1 MYLWLA
7 NSVVVI
13 HGLLVISV
21 VSGMLAAIPG
31 VLRRY
36 PRLEAFVYFLLAC
49 VLTSQMLVG
58 ECVLT
63 GLEKYFRRL
72 ADPASAYRNSFIG
85 HYFPWIPIGFVN
97 TVGPTLFALGLLA
110 LPFWRLYDRRRHARK
125 DLATP

>member
-7 NSVVVI
+7 NIVVVL

-36 PRLEAFVYFLLAC
+36 PRVEAFVYFLLAC
-49 VLTSQMLVG
+49 VLTSQLLYG

-72 ADPASAYRNSFIG
+72 YDPASAYRNSFIG
-85 HYFPWIPIGFVN
+85 HYFSWIPIGFVN
-97 TVGPTLFALGLLA
+97 TVGPILFALGLLS
-110 LPFWRLYDRRRHARK
+110 LPFWRLYDRRRRGPK
-125 DLATP
+125 DLASS